1 MEIQALQQD
10 YIAKSSG
17 KDLSQYENKIRQK
30 DMEQE

>member
-10 YIAKSSG
+10 YNGKSSG
-17 KDLSQYENKIRQK
+17 KDLSQYENKIRLK